1 MPSTIDQAFIK
12 QYEADVHLAY
22 QQVGSKLR
30 NTVRVKSGVK
40 GSSLRF
46 QKVGKGTASSKTRNG
61 DIPLMEA
68 VHSNVDV
75 TLADFYAGDYIDRLD
90 EYKTNIDE
98 RKVILDT
105 SAGAIGRKMDELL
118 IAAAGA
124 TTTVKGT
131 GAALEAGGTAS
142 ANAFKLLK
150 QAISQLNINDVPDD
164 GQRFAI
170 VSPEVWDLLLDED
183 KFARAEYIGS
193 DLPFLKGTEAR
204 KFMNVVFM
212 MHTGLTKTQPGVGAS
227 TEYTSCLVY
236 HKSSLGLGE
245 AEFLKSDIW
254 WDGRKA
260 AHFINNC
267 MSAGSA
273 LIDVAG
279 CVKVQINN
287 GKA

>member
-1 MPSTIDQAFIK
+1 MASTVDQAFIK

-22 QQVGSKLR
+22 QQMGSKLR
-30 NTVRVKSGVK
+30 NTVRVKNGVK

-68 VHSNVDV
+68 VHSFVDV
-75 TLADFYAGDYIDRLD
+75 SLADFYAGDYIDRLD

-105 SAGAIGRKMDELL
+105 SAGAIGRKMDEIL
-118 IAAAGA
+118 INAGIA

-131 GAALEAGGTAS
+131 GAALEAGSTAS
-142 ANAFKLLK
+142 ANAFKLIK

-164 GQRFAI
+164 GQRFAL

-212 MHTGLTKTQPGVGAS
+212 MHTGLPKTTPGVSS

-236 HKSSLGLGE
+236 HKSALGLGE

-260 AHFINNC
+260 SHFINNC
-267 MSAGSA
+267 MSAGAA
-273 LIDVAG
+273 LVDVAG
-279 CVKVQINN
+279 CVKVQVNN